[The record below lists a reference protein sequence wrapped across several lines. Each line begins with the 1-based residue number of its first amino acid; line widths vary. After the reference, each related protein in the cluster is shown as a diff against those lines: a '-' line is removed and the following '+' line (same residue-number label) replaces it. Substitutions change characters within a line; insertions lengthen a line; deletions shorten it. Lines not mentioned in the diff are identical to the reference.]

1 MSKGLSEGFLSLE
14 KEKRGSSVDSDEI
27 RGHEKEILTK
37 GNIVINMLYLLYKS
51 KCCMTTF

>member
-14 KEKRGSSVDSDEI
+14 KEKGCSSVDSDEI